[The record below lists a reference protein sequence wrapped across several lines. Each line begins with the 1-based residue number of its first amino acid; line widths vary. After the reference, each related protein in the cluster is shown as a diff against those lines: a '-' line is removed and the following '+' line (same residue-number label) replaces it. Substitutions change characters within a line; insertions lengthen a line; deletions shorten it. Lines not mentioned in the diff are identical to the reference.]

1 MQSLG
6 MAARQRGTSGAQIP
20 TPFYAELEN
29 AGIRFYRSQL
39 CLVVG
44 PGGSGKSLLIS
55 NLVAKWQRP
64 TLAFLLDQDQVT
76 AAARFVAT
84 EFDEPFVQLKSEL
97 DTPRVREQLNRL
109 SFVQADF
116 RAEGL
121 EDIRLQLAAYI
132 ERYGLAPEV
141 LVVDNLGNLA
151 SGYADEWAILKA
163 LTLDLDVLA
172 REHEMLVIA
181 AHHTTDKPS
190 TEPLP
195 RSDILGKLAQYARLI
210 LSVGFNS
217 FSGSYKLAPVKNSS
231 GPSDPMATSPI
242 EFSAVPANM
251 QIRSLAAAPVDFA
264 AQRMRDFKLR
274 VTA

>member
-1 MQSLG
+1 MS
-6 MAARQRGTSGAQIP
+6 ARSRATSGAQIE
-20 TPFYAELEN
+20 TPAYPELEA
-29 AGIRFYRSQL
+29 AGIRFFRSQL
-39 CLVVG
+39 CLIVG

-64 TLAFLLDQDQVT
+64 TLAFLLDQDQST
-76 AAARFVAT
+76 AAARMVAT
-84 EFDEPFVQLKSEL
+84 HFNEPFIDLKAEL

-132 ERYGLAPEV
+132 ERYGQAPEI
-141 LVVDNLGNLA
+141 LIVDNLGNLA

-163 LTLDLDVLA
+163 LTLDLDVMA

-181 AHHTTDKPS
+181 AHHTTDEPS

-195 RSDILGKLAQYARLI
+195 RSKILGKLAQYARLI
-210 LSVGFNS
+210 ISVGFNS
-217 FSGSYKLAPVKNSS
+217 FSGEYKLSPVKNSS
-231 GPSDPMATSPI
+231 GPSDPMATKPI
-242 EFSAVPANM
+242 TFEAVPANM
-251 QIRSLAAAPVDFA
+251 QIRSLVAEPVDFA
-264 AQRMRDFKLR
+264 AERMAAFKLK
-274 VTA
+274 AAG